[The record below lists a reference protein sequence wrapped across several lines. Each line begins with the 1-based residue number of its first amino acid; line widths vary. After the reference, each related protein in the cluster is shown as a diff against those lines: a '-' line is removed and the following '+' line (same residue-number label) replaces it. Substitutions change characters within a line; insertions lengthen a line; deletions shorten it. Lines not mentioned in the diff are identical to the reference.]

1 VTARPR
7 NARLAIAL
15 GLAAAAVYAGY
26 VVLRLVER
34 GG

>member
-1 VTARPR
+1 VKARPR

-15 GLAAAAVYAGY
+15 GLAAVAVYAAY
-26 VVLRLVER
+26 VVLRLMER